1 MKFVDK
7 CSKNPKVLSLIIV
20 LIIIIICFNLFY
32 EYDDTEFDKKYNEY
46 IISKKEEL
54 KKIVNSTD
62 SADIVFDYYYN
73 NSYKSKKDSY
83 NLKLNTANLINNRS
97 TRRMTRNLLYNEFQK
112 SLTKEDKIIDQIMNH
127 SKQSP
132 GDILTIVLNICLSV
146 GILGSFIYI
155 YNS

>member
-20 LIIIIICFNLFY
+20 LIIILICFNLFY

-83 NLKLNTANLINNRS
+83 NLKLNTANLINNHS

-127 SKQSP
+127 SKQSS
-132 GDILTIVLNICLSV
+132 GDILTRVLNICLSV

>member
-1 MKFVDK
+1 MKFIDK
-7 CSKNPKVLSLIIV
+7 CSKNHKVFKLIIV
-20 LIIIIICFNLFY
+20 LIIILICFNLFY
-32 EYDDTEFDKKYNEY
+32 EYDDTDFDKKYNEY

-83 NLKLNTANLINNRS
+83 DLKISTANLINNRS
-97 TRRMTRNLLYNEFQK
+97 TRRMTKTILYNEFKK
-112 SLTKEDKIIDQIMNH
+112 SLTNEDKIIDQIMNH

-132 GDILTIVLNICLSV
+132 NDILVIVINICLSI

-155 YNS
+155 CTS